1 MAVPFLSSRSAV
13 SAWIWIGWSLSEGR
27 ARARAGSRVQQPASS
42 RAERLVVFITSSDG
56 GKQADGAFFQ
66 IGIHAACSGDA
77 LGAVNLHGQIG
88 MGVVGIGQVGK
99 VFGGKQ
105 ERPAPGIGTLYPD
118 LVEQVDDLSVG
129 AGFTALAGDM
139 PGVLGAAVQQ
149 QVGQG
154 HQAGVGLLDVI
165 DTGSRK
171 FIMQLALLI
180 ELGGVAVGHVNVYGM
195 TVAVAVP

>member
-77 LGAVNLHGQIG
+77 LGAVNLHGQAG

-99 VFGGKQ
+99 VFGG
-105 ERPAPGIGTLYPD
+105 
-118 LVEQVDDLSVG
+118 LSVG
-129 AGFTALAGDM
+129 AGFTALAGDV
-139 PGVLGAAVQQ
+139 PGVFGTAVQQ

-165 DTGSRK
+165 DTGSSK
-171 FIMQLALLI
+171 
-180 ELGGVAVGHVNVYGM
+180 
-195 TVAVAVP
+195 